1 MRRKNMLNGGVIVV
15 ALLVVVGGCRSDENP
30 NISEA
35 LDGVEDID
43 AAKDAEDADAVEVL
57 DAAEDRD
64 VAEIDALAEDDALAD
79 EDNVEDDDIFSV
91 DGDIQVSG
99 SVNQDEV
106 VTIVGSGFGSGPN
119 IVIYDDFEGGSHD
132 DPIALDSPV
141 IGTWS
146 AKSEDYIA
154 RYHRYAYSGRSEEH
168 TSELQSRPHLV
179 CRLLLE
185 KK

>member
-30 NISEA
+30 NISEVI
-35 LDGVEDID
+35 DGVEDID
-43 AAKDAEDADAVEVL
+43 AAKDAEDADALEVL
-57 DAAEDRD
+57 DAAEGRD
-64 VAEIDALAEDDALAD
+64 IAEIDALAEDDAVA
-79 EDNVEDDDIFSV
+79 EDDIVEDDDIFSV

-154 RYHRYAYSGRSEEH
+154 RYHRYAYSGQTSFSMQDDRSEEH
-168 TSELQSRPHLV
+168 TSELQSRPH
-179 CRLLLE
+179 
-185 KK
+185 